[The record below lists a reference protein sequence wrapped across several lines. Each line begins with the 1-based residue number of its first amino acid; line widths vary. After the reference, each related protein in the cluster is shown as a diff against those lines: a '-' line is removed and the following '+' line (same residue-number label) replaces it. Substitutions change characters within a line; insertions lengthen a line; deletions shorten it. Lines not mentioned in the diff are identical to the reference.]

1 MTAYFVLVPLSL
13 CSSSTVL
20 FLLIDRIRRSHFTEE
35 A

>member
-13 CSSSTVL
+13 FSGSTVL
-20 FLLIDRIRRSHFTEE
+20 FLLLDRVRRVHFSDE